1 MSTLHDKNIGT
12 KQKALRI
19 NLDRQIYGSFAEIGA
34 GQDTAAN
41 FFKAGGASGTIA
53 KTMSAYD
60 MKFSDAIYG
69 TEESGRYVCES
80 RLNKMLNHEYQL
92 LEERLGEQRGDSTQ
106 FFAFA
111 NTVVALNYQKTNEGH
126 GWLGLRFQLK
136 PNTPFNNVVI
146 HVRMLDN
153 DSILQQQAL
162 GIIGVNLI
170 YACFYYNQSPD
181 IFLQSLADDLNLDR
195 FQVDMI
201 RVGGLDFQHF
211 DNRLLSLNL
220 VKLGLTEVAMF
231 GPDGGVLQPSEALYK
246 KNVLLLRG
254 RLRPITNVHVDM
266 LRNGLKQFKAEPEV
280 DNDKVVM
287 VAELTLQNLRDRQ
300 EDIDEKDFL
309 DRVDIL
315 SSMGETVMISNYQEY
330 HRLVAYIAKLTRKKI
345 GLILGVPN
353 LHYIFEE
360 QYYQNL
366 PGGILESFST
376 LFSRNVKLFVYPTF
390 DADKKICTCQNFMAT
405 AHLMPLF
412 EYLVANDKIEDIRD
426 YNEANLHIN
435 TDRVLELIKRGEV
448 GWETQV
454 PAEVVQ
460 MIQDKCL
467 FGFPCVV
474 FPPKMV

>member
-1 MSTLHDKNIGT
+1 
-12 KQKALRI
+12 
-19 NLDRQIYGSFAEIGA
+19 
-34 GQDTAAN
+34 
-41 FFKAGGASGTIA
+41 
-53 KTMSAYD
+53 
-60 MKFSDAIYG
+60 
-69 TEESGRYVCES
+69 
-80 RLNKMLNHEYQL
+80 
-92 LEERLGEQRGDSTQ
+92 
-106 FFAFA
+106 
-111 NTVVALNYQKTNEGH
+111 
-126 GWLGLRFQLK
+126 
-136 PNTPFNNVVI
+136 
-146 HVRMLDN
+146 MLDN

-170 YACFYYNQSPD
+170 YGCFYYHQSPD

-201 RVGGLDFQHF
+201 RVDGPDFQHF

-220 VKLGLTEVAMF
+220 VKLGFTEVAMF

-254 RLRPITNVHVDM
+254 RLRPITNVHIDM

-287 VAELTLQNLRDRQ
+287 VAELTLQNLRDQQ

-330 HRLVAYIAKLTRKKI
+330 HRLVAFIAKLTRKKI

-353 LHYIFEE
+353 LHYIFDE
-360 QYYQNL
+360 QYYQKL

-390 DADKKICTCQNFMAT
+390 DADKKICTCQNFEVSP
-405 AHLMPLF
+405 HLMPLF
-412 EYLVANDKIEDIRD
+412 HYLVHNDKIEDIRN

-435 TDRVLELIKRGEV
+435 TDRVLELIKRGEP
-448 GWETQV
+448 GWEAQV

-474 FPPKMV
+474 FPPKVA